1 MTKKQTIV
9 VLSHDTFGWICGY
22 WLLDTSCPVCQLIW
36 GSSTMPLA
44 LLCFTQ
50 TIKAIPGVILQG
62 TQNSLNQITQGAEQ
76 TGTGIWRKCREAE
89 ETRFWGPIL
98 LEVLLY
104 PLLAMQ
110 TLAGPLRLS
119 ESWLPHLQ

>member
-1 MTKKQTIV
+1 
-9 VLSHDTFGWICGY
+9 
-22 WLLDTSCPVCQLIW
+22 
-36 GSSTMPLA
+36 MPLA
-44 LLCFTQ
+44 LLRFTQ